1 MQDANRK
8 DSNEDLN
15 GQNAIL
21 LRRDSIQ
28 SETPRNIKIVN
39 KYDFSGCFSDIFL
52 LCWNNRLIL
61 GLQFWQHTQPLTY
74 FDD

>member
-1 MQDANRK
+1 VQDANRK

-52 LCWNNRLIL
+52 LC
-61 GLQFWQHTQPLTY
+61 
-74 FDD
+74 